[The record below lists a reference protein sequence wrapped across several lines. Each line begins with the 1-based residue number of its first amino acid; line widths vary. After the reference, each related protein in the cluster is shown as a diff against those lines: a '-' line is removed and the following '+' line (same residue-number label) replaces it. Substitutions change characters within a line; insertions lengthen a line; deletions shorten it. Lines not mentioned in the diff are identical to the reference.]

1 MQEVSPYQ
9 AEQLVL
15 CFQRQHLYMAQIK
28 RAVLCHL
35 CIAVSGFPPGRII
48 AEQDIIHCLRLPC
61 AAINGDKG
69 ILAQQALVVDALC
82 QHSFAAAHLAGQQD
96 GGRKAADEKLAK
108 NQSERIKCGD
118 NGIFKGV
125 PRHEAP
131 LVKLTP
137 HFTVHLNEALPFLKR
152 QHGTFDLLSHKD
164 GGHIDHNGPMVDI
177 QQESVCLL
185 AVEQRI
191 RQNILIQ
198 VGKHSG
204 NLLSKQGISAPAQ
217 QIVGDPVDPADD
229 ALFIHLDDAA
239 ECVVQQGVYLGRV
252 VLFQING
259 VSHAGG
265 SCKGIA

>member
-1 MQEVSPYQ
+1 M
-9 AEQLVL
+9 
-15 CFQRQHLYMAQIK
+15 
-28 RAVLCHL
+28 
-35 CIAVSGFPPGRII
+35 
-48 AEQDIIHCLRLPC
+48 
-61 AAINGDKG
+61 
-69 ILAQQALVVDALC
+69 DALC

-96 GGRKAADEKLAK
+96 GGRKATDAFCQTELAAGLRVLAD
-108 NQSERIKCGD
+108 
-118 NGIFKGV
+118 GIFKGV

-137 HFTVHLNEALPFLKR
+137 HLTVHLNEALPFLKR

-204 NLLSKQGISAPAQ
+204 NLLSKQDISAPAQ

-239 ECVVQQGVYLGRV
+239 ERVVQPVRLSRQSCAFPDQWRIPLREAVARALRRLSSPEG
-252 VLFQING
+252 INL
-259 VSHAGG
+259 
-265 SCKGIA
+265 